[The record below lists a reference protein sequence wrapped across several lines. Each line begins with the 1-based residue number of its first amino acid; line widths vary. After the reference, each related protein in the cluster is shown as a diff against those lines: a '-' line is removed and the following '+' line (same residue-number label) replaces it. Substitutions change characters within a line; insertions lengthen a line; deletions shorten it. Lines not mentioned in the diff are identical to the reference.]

1 MPSGMHSGTYT
12 SEYAQIDWRFLYDEL
27 DGFLLFEDLRKQW
40 ELQFN
45 PDYVLIDSRTGHTD
59 VGGICTRQFPDSV
72 VIFFFPNSQNLR
84 GLWRIVQDIR
94 DEEAESDKPI
104 DLHFIMSNV
113 PDLDDEDSILE
124 KSINFFRVKL
134 DFGSELLTIHRYDSL
149 SLLNQVVFTR
159 DRPRSRLAR
168 EYSSVAERIVHKN
181 LEDAEGALH
190 YLRDIQ
196 KRRHIRDFRRTGSIS
211 RLQRQRSWYIGVE
224 KQLKKIESSHKQRG
238 DVLFRLGEVRS
249 DNSEFDEA
257 HDLLCRALETGYR
270 TPDLF
275 LKRAVIRQR
284 FLNDR
289 DGSCEDAGE
298 VLRFDHA
305 SFYQVRRAIDMLSSV
320 RLQGI
325 ANANA
330 IVNLPIE
337 YPFQIAGGF
346 IRSKIEAEISTEI
359 FRRIF
364 SNDQVFSIDNRQK

>member
-124 KSINFFRVKL
+124 KSIDSFRVKL
-134 DFGSELLTIHRYDSL
+134 DFGSELLTTHRYDSI

-211 RLQRQRSWYIGVE
+211 RLQRHRSWYIDVE

-289 DGSCEDAGE
+289 DGACEDAGE

-330 IVNLPIE
+330 IVNLPLE
-337 YPFQIAGGF
+337 DQFQIAGGL